1 VEIEKTLTVA
11 ASPDAV
17 WTALLDPRLMAECVP
32 GMQSVDVISPTEYSA
47 VIAVKIAFISARFKL
62 RTTLVEQR
70 APNYLRTE
78 GTGEDK
84 SVASALKQTS
94 ELFLS
99 DLGDGRTELR
109 TRVVVDVT
117 GRLGTFGLSVMKTK
131 ADRMWD
137 EFCANLVARLAPSP
151 ASDVPTASHV
161 ADTANGTVPDAAP
174 DAAPGAAP
182 GAALGSVSGES
193 AGDHAT
199 AGVAASQITAHASGP
214 QATRAS
220 APIGTSPSHAAPV
233 IDVPAPATRE
243 AWSWLPWRRASSQHI
258 HICVRRGDTEIRVQW
273 PVQAG
278 AQCAAWLQSLT
289 R

>member
-1 VEIEKTLTVA
+1 MEIEKTLTIA

-62 RTTLVEQR
+62 RTTIVEQR
-70 APNYLRTE
+70 APRYLRTE

-94 ELFLS
+94 ELFLE

-137 EFCANLVARLAPSP
+137 EFCANLVARLAPPS
-151 ASDVPTASHV
+151 A
-161 ADTANGTVPDAAP
+161 ANGTPMSVENAASAGIA
-174 DAAPGAAP
+174 DSASDTDRGAAE
-182 GAALGSVSGES
+182 AAHGI
-193 AGDHAT
+193 D
-199 AGVAASQITAHASGP
+199 AHAPRSTTEPAAMPASATTAPIGQGSDREARVIDP
-214 QATRAS
+214 PEPATRA
-220 APIGTSPSHAAPV
+220 
-233 IDVPAPATRE
+233 
-243 AWSWLPWRRASSQHI
+243 AWSWLPWRRASREHI
-258 HICVRRGDTEIRVQW
+258 HVCVRQGDTEIRVQW